1 MTLYLLGTGAAVSDP
16 HRTTTMLA
24 VSDSASTLAVDCG
37 GDLIQRMLACG
48 IDLDTL
54 DGLILTHE
62 HPDHVS
68 GFPLVMEKLWLV
80 GRRRPLPVYGPATA
94 LSQARRIFEAFD
106 TSDWEGLPEIE
117 WHEVALEPE
126 ADVLSSEAWTVAA
139 TPVDHSVPTIGLR
152 FTDRHGRSIAYSCD
166 TAPTGNVADLAR
178 EADVLVH
185 EATGHM
191 PGVHS
196 SVEEAAEIAARAGV
210 HRLLLVHLPPGLTD
224 DDLESGRKWLSEV
237 EFGEELGVYEL

>member
-24 VSDSASTLAVDCG
+24 VSNGTSTIAVDCG
-37 GDLIQRMLACG
+37 GDLIQRLLAAG
-48 IDLDTL
+48 LDLGTL
-54 DGLILTHE
+54 DALILTHA

-68 GFPLVMEKLWLV
+68 GFPLLMEKLWLA
-80 GRRRPLPVYGPATA
+80 GRRRPLPVYGPASA

-106 TSDWEGLPEIE
+106 TSGWQGLPEIQ
-117 WHEVALEPE
+117 WHEVEEEPGAE
-126 ADVLSSEAWTVAA
+126 VLASEAWTVTAS
-139 TPVDHSVPTIGLR
+139 PVEHSVPTIGLR
-152 FTDRHGRSIAYSCD
+152 FSSSDERSVAYSCD
-166 TAPTGNVADLAR
+166 TAPSENVADLAR

-196 SVEEAAEIAARAGV
+196 SAEEAAEIAARAGA

-224 DDLESGRKWLSEV
+224 GDLADARTRFTETEL
-237 EFGEELGVYEL
+237 GEELGVYEV